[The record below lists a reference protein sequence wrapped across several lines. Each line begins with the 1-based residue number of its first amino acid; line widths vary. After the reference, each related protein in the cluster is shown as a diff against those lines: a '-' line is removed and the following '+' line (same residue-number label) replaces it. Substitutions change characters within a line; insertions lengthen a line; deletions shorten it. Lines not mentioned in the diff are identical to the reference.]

1 MDTLRQFTA
10 LSEALTGFNA
20 AELHGTGMVK
30 AYYDTLTGILGGA
43 TVGELLTAWR
53 DVVSA
58 AEGDPDRVIA
68 ALESSILGHPKLG
81 PVASNLVVLWYLG
94 QWTEM
99 PATWRARYGA
109 SAYDQTQ
116 VVSAEA
122 YRQGLVWNAIH
133 AHPMSAKQQG
143 YASWSLPPDGGHGRS
158 ADV

>member
-1 MDTLRQFTA
+1 MDTLQRFTA

-20 AELHGTGMVK
+20 AELHSTGMVK
-30 AYYDTLTGILGGA
+30 TYYDTLTGILGGA
-43 TVGELLTAWR
+43 TVGELLSAWR
-53 DVVSA
+53 GVVA
-58 AEGDPDRVIA
+58 VAEGDQDRLVA
-68 ALESSILGHPKLG
+68 ALESSILGDPKLG

-122 YRQGLVWNAIH
+122 YRQGLVWSAIH

-143 YASWSLPPDGGHGRS
+143 YASWSLPPNGGQGRN
-158 ADV
+158 ADA